1 MIVKIGL
8 TGSIGMGKT
17 TTARMFADEG
27 CFVWNADDVVHRL
40 YAGPASDQIENL
52 FPGTTENGQVDRDK
66 LRVRVAGDPD
76 ALKKLENIIHPLV
89 AQDRMEFIKQ
99 HDTGILVFD
108 IPLLFETGA
117 DQLMDV
123 TVCVSI
129 DPKTQKKRV
138 MDRGTMTEQ
147 QFETILSKQMPDAE
161 KRALATYVI
170 ETSSIEYAQ
179 KQVKDIL
186 KKVAKNA

>member
-27 CFVWNADDVVHRL
+27 CFVWNADDAVHRL
-40 YAGPASDQIENL
+40 YAGSASEQIETL

-66 LRVRVAGDPD
+66 LRACVAGDAD
-76 ALKKLENIIHPLV
+76 ALQELENIIHPMV
-89 AQDRMEFIKQ
+89 AQDRMDFIKQ

-129 DPKTQKKRV
+129 DPETQIKRV

-147 QFETILSKQMPDAE
+147 QIETILSKQMPDAE